1 MLAKLED
8 GDRWQYTHQEDEYH
22 RLVNI
27 LFFDNESLELLRLY
41 PFSLTFDCTYKTNR
55 FELSLLNIVG
65 HTAQNHTFTAGQAFL
80 QYEAIQDYTWVLK

>member
-1 MLAKLED
+1 MLAKLNN

-41 PFSLTFDCTYKTNR
+41 PFSLTFDYTYKTNR
-55 FELSLLNIVG
+55 FKLSLLNIVG
-65 HTAQNHTFTAGQAFL
+65 HTAQNHIFTAG
-80 QYEAIQDYTWVLK
+80 